1 MAQEPKLSIGI
12 DIGSVSINMVAVDDE
27 GAIVARRPYRRH
39 FGRFLEYLPIEYRAL
54 VDEVGA
60 DRVDRV
66 ALTGTHGRTV
76 ATALDLPHEIETTAA
91 ILGLGKVAPDV
102 RSLVAIGG
110 FDSAYFT
117 LEAGDDGRPILTNF
131 KLNEACAAGTGSFI
145 DQQAERIFADNEKF
159 TAIEDQQERVD
170 AILNE
175 FIELGCTSDDPA
187 NVACRCTVFTKSDM
201 IHLQNRGIMVKHI
214 IRGLHNGVAKNFK
227 STLICNLPICDKIYM
242 IGGYAKNK
250 LAVKAF
256 EELLGRTVHVPE
268 CCAEVGALGTVLKA
282 RQRARGRFVRPEE
295 FDALAHRDDLKAPR
309 TDRLKFRHSTF
320 TPNIRWTP
328 PEQKLDGVEGF
339 LGFDI
344 GSTTTKVVLIDPD
357 GGLLYKRYI
366 PTEGQPVNAI
376 KKGLRHLIDTCGDKM
391 NVLGVGTTGSGR
403 EVAALFVGADDVV
416 NEITAHAMGTAH
428 QRPDVDTIF
437 ELGGQDAKYTALRDG
452 YVVDF
457 RMNKV
462 CAAGT
467 GSFLEETANK
477 MGIAID
483 VEYEGLALAS
493 KAPLKLAERCTVFM
507 EADLMSYLQQ
517 GAPKEDLLAGL
528 AYAVVYNYLN
538 RVVGEGKVGE
548 VISFQGGPSLN
559 KAVVA
564 AFERIVDKEIVTLE
578 NREVIGAIGAA
589 LHARQEIARIR
600 EQKPEYQSRFYG
612 FGVVDQPFIHEEEIC
627 HRNPK
632 CHNECKLQIYRVG
645 QNEAIYGGDC
655 GMYETVALPTKK
667 GPDFQQIRQNLF
679 FRSMKGKYLV
689 ADETYDPKNV
699 PDGRPT
705 VGMPRTMHFHQL
717 GLFWVNLFYELG
729 YMPVVSPDTD
739 AQIVNDGIAAMTC
752 ETCFPIKLSHGHT
765 ISLKDRTDY
774 LFIPMLIEMP
784 PNPNGRRGFYCPYQ
798 QGNYHMLKAALDLKE
813 ERSIH
818 PAIHLQDGREGME
831 EAFRAE
837 FTRLGLSL
845 GDFTNAWTKARTE
858 LTAFQGE
865 LKRIGKAT
873 LDKLGPDGKAVVVL
887 SRPYALYDVRTNLNL
902 FKTFSKLGAVAIPM
916 EFFDIRDIDVTAEYT
931 NMYWGFGE
939 KMMRTARRIS
949 NDPRLFGLYL
959 TSFSCGPDS
968 FILHFFSH
976 EMNRAGRPYL
986 ELELDEHSAGAG
998 VETRLL
1004 AFRDVIKNFR
1014 PAGTVEMPQV
1024 KRSTTSAPPL
1034 RERTVYLPYMSEGAH
1049 RLGAA
1054 FRAVGIRAE
1063 VTPTYTDAGVDFG
1076 KRNTSG
1082 KECFP
1087 CTVTTGDM
1095 FDKIRHLRDQGQD
1108 VEKEVAFFMPEADGP
1123 CRFGQYS
1130 RLHRIRLDQYGYQD
1144 IPILSPSCED
1154 AYRFSGL
1161 LSSAEATAFRKI
1173 AWHGIVYSDLL
1184 EKALWHIRP
1193 YETNRG
1199 DTDRVFETWLQN
1211 GADAL
1216 EHHGIDGLVNTAYDA
1231 ALAFENIPRATEP
1244 RPVIGIVGEI
1254 YVRSHKASNQDLVRQ
1269 LESLGMETMTASIAE
1284 WVEYTTWSS
1293 IQDARRAFRWTR
1305 PGTWKEL
1312 FSLYVTDWWQR
1323 HTYSKMLRPF
1333 ARLLAGREDHPVVD
1347 IMDEADG
1354 LLTPE
1359 LNGEAILSL
1368 GGALAYVDHNGFD
1381 GVVNAMP
1388 FTCMPSTI
1396 ASAILKGQMRERA
1409 PYIYMVYDGTV
1420 IPNRET
1426 NLSTFAHQVTQRFDQ
1441 KRSRGRA

>member
-1 MAQEPKLSIGI
+1 MADTKLSVGI
-12 DIGSVSINMVAVDDE
+12 DIGSVSINMIAVDQD
-27 GAIVARRPYRRH
+27 GKIAAKRPYRRH
-39 FGRFLEYLPIEYRAL
+39 FGRFLEYLPREYEAL
-54 VDEVGA
+54 LKEIGEENVDI
-60 DRVDRV
+60 V
-66 ALTGTHGRTV
+66 ALTGTHGATV
-76 ATALDLPHEIETTAA
+76 ANALDLPHEIETTAA
-91 ILGLGKVAPDV
+91 ILGLGSVAPDV
-102 RSLVAIGG
+102 RTIIAIGG

-117 LEAGDDGRPILTNF
+117 LEKGDTGSPILTNF

-145 DQQAERIFADNEKF
+145 DQQAERIFADDEEF
-159 TAIEDQQERVD
+159 HAIDDQQERTD
-170 AILNE
+170 AILNK
-175 FIELGCTSDDPA
+175 FIELGTTSDDPA

-227 STLICNLPICDKIYM
+227 STLICNLPVDDKIYM
-242 IGGYAKNK
+242 IGGYSKNK
-250 LAVKAF
+250 LAVTAF
-256 EELLGRTVHVPE
+256 EELLDRKVHIPE
-268 CCAEVGALGTVLKA
+268 CAAEVGALGTVLKA
-282 RQRARGRFVRPEE
+282 RQRELGRQVTVSE
-295 FDALAHRDDLKAPR
+295 FESLAHREDLKAPR
-309 TDRLKFRHSTF
+309 TEVLDFKHSTF
-320 TPNIRWTP
+320 TPNIRWEP
-328 PEQKLDGVEGF
+328 PTEKPKGQKGY

-344 GSTTTKVVLIDPD
+344 GSTTTKVVFIDPD
-357 GGLLYKRYI
+357 GEMLYKRYI

-376 KKGLRHLIDTCGDKM
+376 KKGLKHLVSNYGDDLD
-391 NVLGVGTTGSGR
+391 VLGVGTTGSGR

-416 NEITAHAMGTAH
+416 NEITAHAMGTAD

-437 ELGGQDAKYTALRDG
+437 ELGGQDAKYTSLRDG

-483 VEYEGLALAS
+483 VEYEDLALAS

-528 AYAVVYNYLN
+528 AYAVVHNYLN
-538 RVVGEGKVGE
+538 RVVGEGKVGK

-564 AFERIVDKEIVTLE
+564 AFERTVDKEIVTLKH
-578 NREVIGAIGAA
+578 REVIGAIGAA
-589 LHARQEIARIR
+589 LHAKQEIARIR
-600 EQKPEYQSRFYG
+600 EQKPEYKTRFYG
-612 FGVVDQPFIHEEEIC
+612 FGVIDQPFVHEEEIC

-645 QNEAIYGGDC
+645 KNEAIYGGDC
-655 GMYETVALPTKK
+655 GLYETAALPTKK
-667 GPDFQQIRQNLF
+667 GPDFHQIRQNLW
-679 FRSMKGKYLV
+679 FRKMKGKFLIN
-689 ADETYDPKNV
+689 DENFSQEQVPK
-699 PDGRPT
+699 DRKT
-705 VGMPRTMHFHQL
+705 IGMPRTMHFHQL
-717 GLFWVNLFYELG
+717 GLFWVNLFYEMG
-729 YMPVVSPDTD
+729 YMPVISPDTD
-739 AQIVNDGIAAMTC
+739 GKIVNDGIAAMTC

-765 ISLKDRTDY
+765 INLKDTTDY
-774 LFIPMLIEMP
+774 MFIPMLIEMP

-798 QGNYHMLKAALDLKE
+798 QGNYHMLKAAIGLKE
-813 ERSIH
+813 ETSIH
-818 PAIHLQDGREGME
+818 PAIHLQEGREGME
-831 EAFRAE
+831 EAFRGE
-837 FTRLGLSL
+837 FERIGLPMK
-845 GDFTNAWTKARTE
+845 GFKEAWDKARSE
-858 LTAFQGE
+858 LTDFQKE

-887 SRPYALYDVRTNLNL
+887 SRPYALYDARTNLNL

-916 EFFDIRDIDVTAEYT
+916 EFFEIGDIDVSKDYT

-939 KMMRTARRIS
+939 KIMRVARLIAK
-949 NDPRLFGLYL
+949 DERLFGLYL

-976 EMNRAGRPYL
+976 EMGRANRPYL

-1004 AFRDVIKNFR
+1004 AFLDVIKNFA
-1014 PAGTVEMPQV
+1014 PKEEKLEMPAV
-1024 KRSTTSAPPL
+1024 KLSENAPPL

-1049 RLGAA
+1049 MLGAA
-1054 FRAVGIRAE
+1054 FRGAGIKAE
-1063 VTPTYTDAGVDFG
+1063 VTPTYTEAGLDFG

-1095 FDKIRHLRDQGQD
+1095 FDKIRLLREKGVD

-1130 RLHRIRLDQYGYQD
+1130 RLHRILLDQYGYAD
-1144 IPILSPSCED
+1144 IPILSPTCED

-1161 LSSAEATAFRKI
+1161 LTNAEATQFRKR
-1173 AWHGIVYSDLL
+1173 AWHGIVYADLI
-1184 EKALWHIRP
+1184 EKALWHVRP
-1193 YETNRG
+1193 YEVTKG
-1199 DTDRVFETWLQN
+1199 ETEKLFDTWMQK

-1216 EHHGIDGLVNTAYDA
+1216 EKGGIDGLLEIAPKA
-1231 ALAFENIPRATEP
+1231 AAAFEAVERKGDP

-1254 YVRSHKASNQDLVRQ
+1254 YVRTHKASNQNLVQ
-1269 LESLGMETMTASIAE
+1269 ELENMGMETMTASIAE

-1293 IQDARRAFRWTR
+1293 IQDAHKNFRWTK
-1305 PGTWKEL
+1305 PSTWKEL

-1323 HTYSKMLRPF
+1323 RTYAKLLRPF
-1333 ARLLAGREDHPVVD
+1333 ATLLAGREDHPVVD
-1347 IMDEADG
+1347 LMDEADG

-1409 PYIYMVYDGTV
+1409 PYIDMVYDGTV

-1426 NLSTFAHQVTQRFDQ
+1426 NLSTFAHQVQQRYDQ
-1441 KRSRGRA
+1441 KVRRKG